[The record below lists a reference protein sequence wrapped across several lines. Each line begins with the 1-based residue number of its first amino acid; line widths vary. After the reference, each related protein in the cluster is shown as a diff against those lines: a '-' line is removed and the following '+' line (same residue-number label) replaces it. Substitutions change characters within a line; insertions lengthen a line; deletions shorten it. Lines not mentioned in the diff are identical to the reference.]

1 MDVHKAYDEVSHSA
15 ILAIMRCV
23 GLPERVCT
31 FVHRFLTQR
40 TFAIRVA
47 GNATGTFNSKRGVP
61 QGSVLAPLLFNLA
74 MLPLGWALA
83 AISDVYYIIYADDI
97 TAWSVHNDLQRQESA
112 LQEALNT
119 ADEWC
124 RCIGLTLSTDKTL
137 YMSVANSWGRRRL
150 VNTPIQLTLSG
161 RPLTPALQ
169 LRILGVVIT
178 ANGSAK
184 AWIREIKQ
192 QAHQVLHLIRRI
204 SSKAGG
210 ARTKIARLLVR
221 AVLQPRL
228 IYSAQFQHLT
238 VRDWARLECIN
249 REAMRV
255 VTGLPRCTPIPIL
268 QEEAQLNTIDELIY
282 QRRQARELKPSF
294 LPPAADLAAYMG
306 NPVSVSPPSIV
317 SLPPWD
323 HRQLTDNKPIGR
335 LRNPV
340 PRPTSTFRRHIEE
353 ADAALPT
360 GSLVAYTDAS
370 CTDTQVVTSIVVPG
384 HQNLCVNRLYLL
396 RAPVPSVS
404 AELLAIR
411 DATKLV
417 SAASAS
423 SSSFTI
429 IRTDSTSAIKELRKV
444 IYSV

>member
-1 MDVHKAYDEVSHSA
+1 
-15 ILAIMRCV
+15 
-23 GLPERVCT
+23 
-31 FVHRFLTQR
+31 
-40 TFAIRVA
+40 
-47 GNATGTFNSKRGVP
+47 
-61 QGSVLAPLLFNLA
+61 

-97 TAWSVHNDLQRQESA
+97 TLWSVHNDLQRQESA
-112 LQEALNT
+112 LQEALNA

-161 RPLTPALQ
+161 RPLTPAPQ

-204 SSKAGG
+204 SSKAG
-210 ARTKIARLLVR
+210 
-221 AVLQPRL
+221 
-228 IYSAQFQHLT
+228 
-238 VRDWARLECIN
+238 
-249 REAMRV
+249 
-255 VTGLPRCTPIPIL
+255 
-268 QEEAQLNTIDELIY
+268 
-282 QRRQARELKPSF
+282 
-294 LPPAADLAAYMG
+294 
-306 NPVSVSPPSIV
+306 
-317 SLPPWD
+317 
-323 HRQLTDNKPIGR
+323 
-335 LRNPV
+335 V
-340 PRPTSTFRRHIEE
+340 PRPTTTFRRHIEE

-396 RAPVPSVS
+396 RGPVPSVS

-429 IRTDSTSAIKELRKV
+429 IRTHSTSAIKELRKKRRERARLNMEKAEAHDPSCDRDASNDALAILYV
-444 IYSV
+444 GLAGQGCVAKKRTGDGSGSSSTRKPVTRASREVTGRDLDPVGGALLGMQQAHIPITDLSCASPLEASRRTQPPVGHVGSLHRV

>member
-1 MDVHKAYDEVSHSA
+1 
-15 ILAIMRCV
+15 
-23 GLPERVCT
+23 
-31 FVHRFLTQR
+31 
-40 TFAIRVA
+40 
-47 GNATGTFNSKRGVP
+47 
-61 QGSVLAPLLFNLA
+61 

-83 AISDVYYIIYADDI
+83 AISDMYYIIYADDI
-97 TAWSVHNDLQRQESA
+97 TVWSVHNDLQRQESA

-137 YMSVANSWGRRRL
+137 YMSVANSWGWRRL
-150 VNTPIQLTLSG
+150 VNTPIQLILSG
-161 RPLTPALQ
+161 RPLTPAPQ

-221 AVLQPRL
+221 AVLQPHL

-238 VRDWARLECIN
+238 VRDWARLEFIN

-282 QRRQARELKPSF
+282 QRRQAGELKPSF

-335 LRNPV
+335 LRNPI
-340 PRPTSTFRRHIEE
+340 PRPTTTFQR
-353 ADAALPT
+353 
-360 GSLVAYTDAS
+360 SLVAYTDAS
-370 CTDTQVVTSIVVPG
+370 YTDTQVVTSVVVPG

-396 RAPVPSVS
+396 RAPVPQVS

-411 DATKLV
+411 EATKLV

-429 IRTDSTSAIKELRKV
+429 IRTDSTSAMKELRKA